1 MLVRNKILIDS
12 RHIRLS
18 NEYLKR
24 FRLSFFIEIIG
35 AGGPAPFQE
44 KRNSTERTE

>member
-1 MLVRNKILIDS
+1 MLVRNKIFIDS

-24 FRLSFFIEIIG
+24 FRLSDYFEVIG
-35 AGGPAPFQE
+35 AGVPALFQE
-44 KRNSTERTE
+44 ERNSTERTE